1 MTASPFS
8 RRKALGALALGGL
21 GAGAAACA
29 APAPQV
35 FPAWDLADKVVAN
48 RAKVKMIGNIAGG
61 RVFSFMRMN
70 IYGDANTGP
79 YTPLFTMNN
88 LIIDD
93 WTVEGDTFVMK
104 KYEAGVKTRFDSF
117 EVIKTLENPFTKEQ
131 IDLFP
136 FLLGPITRE
145 YTPDGVKAM
154 ALAPQALPL
163 EQIGDR
169 LFYASQSIGV
179 APSMIRPEEYPAE
192 SPGNE
197 IFLNSFMTYSA
208 LAQDVFNPEITS
220 AAVHMQIQNKFNWPP
235 WMKMGQRPGGTVARG
250 FGSKIASLEALPK
263 PILDGF
269 REVTPKI
276 LDVDKWEGLNM
287 ETIDYLRFLRGEAP
301 M

>member
-93 WTVEGDTFVMK
+93 WTTKALIRIATMMPIEAIMK
-104 KYEAGVKTRFDSF
+104 KA
-117 EVIKTLENPFTKEQ
+117 LM
-131 IDLFP
+131 
-136 FLLGPITRE
+136 
-145 YTPDGVKAM
+145 PDRS
-154 ALAPQALPL
+154 
-163 EQIGDR
+163 R
-169 LFYASQSIGV
+169 L
-179 APSMIRPEEYPAE
+179 
-192 SPGNE
+192 
-197 IFLNSFMTYSA
+197 
-208 LAQDVFNPEITS
+208 
-220 AAVHMQIQNKFNWPP
+220 
-235 WMKMGQRPGGTVARG
+235 
-250 FGSKIASLEALPK
+250 
-263 PILDGF
+263 
-269 REVTPKI
+269 VT
-276 LDVDKWEGLNM
+276 
-287 ETIDYLRFLRGEAP
+287 
-301 M
+301 